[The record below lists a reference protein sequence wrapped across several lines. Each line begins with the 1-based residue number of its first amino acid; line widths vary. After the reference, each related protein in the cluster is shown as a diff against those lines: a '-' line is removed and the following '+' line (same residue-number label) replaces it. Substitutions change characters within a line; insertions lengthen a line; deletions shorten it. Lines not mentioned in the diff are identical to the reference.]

1 MSALTD
7 PSFRMTVSDTFA
19 ITGRGTVVAGHIES
33 GALKI
38 GDEVFVNRMT
48 PAAGGQAQPG
58 GSTKVHV
65 IGIQAGTKAVR
76 DARQGD
82 TVGVVLR
89 GVNVEAVAVGD
100 VLSAMKADT

>member
-1 MSALTD
+1 
-7 PSFRMTVSDTFA
+7 
-19 ITGRGTVVAGHIES
+19 
-33 GALKI
+33 
-38 GDEVFVNRMT
+38 
-48 PAAGGQAQPG
+48 
-58 GSTKVHV
+58 
-65 IGIQAGTKAVR
+65 VR

>member
-1 MSALTD
+1 MPTD
-7 PSFRMTVSDTFA
+7 PSFRMAIVDTFA

-33 GALKI
+33 GALKV

-48 PAAGGQAQPG
+48 PPAGGQAPTAV
-58 GSTKVHV
+58 STKVHV
-65 IGIQAGTKAVR
+65 IGIQSGTKAVR

-89 GVNVEAVAVGD
+89 GINIEAVSNGD
-100 VLSAMKADT
+100 VLSAIRPDA